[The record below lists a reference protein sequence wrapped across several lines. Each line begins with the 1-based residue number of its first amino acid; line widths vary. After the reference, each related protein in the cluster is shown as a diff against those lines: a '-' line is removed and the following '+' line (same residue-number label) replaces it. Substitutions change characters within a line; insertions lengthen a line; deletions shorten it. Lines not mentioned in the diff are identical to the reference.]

1 MTIQSPPFVL
11 QNSSHSAELV
21 RRETQAE
28 LPFGSAGGVV
38 PATAVSTAALT
49 SDLQVTAPVS
59 GMTVLVSSGGAFV
72 PGSLGSGSGYGMG
85 TGYGYPVITTNGTS
99 APTIA
104 ANAHA
109 TVITLTTQGV
119 YYCYNDNASG
129 KVSLAIASSNPSNP
143 RIDVVGMQVEDAVYS
158 GSNNDWKLAVI
169 TGTAASSPVVP
180 TFPANFLPLSL
191 VWVPAAATN
200 IVSAD
205 IVDLRVN
212 YNRNPLSAT
221 IHAGTTTSLSAASF
235 TVVTMNTV
243 DNDLTGSWNGSNTWT
258 VPFSGRYLVSATVSI
273 ATADRSTTAIYIN
286 GSEVK
291 QAVQVNSGAIA
302 TSTLALLNLKA
313 GDTIQAAVFVV
324 NASNNS
330 MSGSSVT
337 WMDIQYLAAT

>member
-21 RRETQAE
+21 RRETQSE
-28 LPFGSAGGVV
+28 LPPGSAGGIV

-72 PGSLGSGSGYGMG
+72 SGSLGSGSGYGMG

-104 ANAHA
+104 ANAHG
-109 TVITLTTQGV
+109 TVVTLTTQGV

-158 GSNNDWKLAVI
+158 GSNNDWKLAVV
-169 TGTAASSPVVP
+169 TGTAASSPTVP

-205 IVDLRVN
+205 IIDLRIS
-212 YNRNPLSAT
+212 YNRNPYKFKAGRSSAQ
-221 IHAGTTTSLSAASF
+221 SF
-235 TVVTMNTV
+235 TT
-243 DNDLTGSWNGSNTWT
+243 
-258 VPFSGRYLVSATVSI
+258 
-273 ATADRSTTAIYIN
+273 
-286 GSEVK
+286 
-291 QAVQVNSGAIA
+291 A
-302 TSTLALLNLKA
+302 TSTQMAFDTIEYNPDGAFNNSTGTYVVPVSGLYSTFSTVAFNTGATAATSAVLKKNGTGYFQSGGSINPVLSGIIPCNA
-313 GDTIQAAVFVV
+313 GDSLGMFFTQNTGGSV
-324 NASNNS
+324 SNFADVTATWWA
-330 MSGSSVT
+330 MSLLSP
-337 WMDIQYLAAT
+337 L